1 MPRATTAYAGSPRPD
16 EVPET
21 AAPSAGQIRLIRGC
35 VAAEVAQT
43 YPEFA
48 ASKLGYRAA

>member
-1 MPRATTAYAGSPRPD
+1 MLERTGFEFEYSD

-21 AAPSAGQIRLIRGC
+21 AAPSAGQLRLIRGS